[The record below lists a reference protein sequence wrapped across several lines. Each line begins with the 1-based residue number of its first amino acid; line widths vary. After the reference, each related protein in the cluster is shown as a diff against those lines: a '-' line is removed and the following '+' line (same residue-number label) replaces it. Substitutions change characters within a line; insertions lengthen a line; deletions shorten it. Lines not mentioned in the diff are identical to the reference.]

1 MQTIQKKQRKQYKTI
16 KFQENYRKIQEIRK
30 RKNASRCQKMLKNK
44 GFWLII
50 GKVGKNP
57 AYIYYIRVGMPDA
70 GCAYGDWGMHHVYI
84 YIKKN
89 PINPIKSGMRL

>member
-1 MQTIQKKQRKQYKTI
+1 
-16 KFQENYRKIQEIRK
+16 
-30 RKNASRCQKMLKNK
+30 MLKNK

-57 AYIYYIRVGMPDA
+57 AYIYYIRVGMRDA
-70 GCAYGDWGMHHVYI
+70 GCAYGGRRWVCITYI

-89 PINPIKSGMRL
+89 PINPIKSGMRLGNIRDDGGF